1 MFGKPRAWNL
11 LETQSFVLPSLMLQ
25 KRRGEMVGP
34 NGVTPSSPWLVAFSL
49 GHKETTAPNLPPG
62 HPSRPLQCAPV
73 SSHFWLPGKVQ
84 VARGKFFHNKLKVY
98 TST

>member
-1 MFGKPRAWNL
+1 MFGKPRVWNL

-49 GHKETTAPNLPPG
+49 GHKETTAPNLLPG
-62 HPSRPLQCAPV
+62 HFPVDPSSVLQ
-73 SSHFWLPGKVQ
+73 
-84 VARGKFFHNKLKVY
+84 
-98 TST
+98 